1 MSPLL
6 LGLIVLVLLVA
17 VGRGYVRADPK
28 KLARQLRYGGG
39 GLAVALGV
47 GLSIIGRE
55 VIGVPLMVIGLG
67 LLGRNAL
74 PGLGWFGGQAGG
86 SASRMRSAAVEIDID
101 SRGNVV
107 AGRIIA
113 GRFAGRDLASLSADE
128 VGRLLGELATADPR
142 GSGLLEA
149 YLDRRRP
156 GWREHLNAD
165 AGRRDRKAA
174 GETAMTKEQAYQ
186 ILGLEAGADA
196 AEIHRAHRS
205 LMMKLHPDRGGST
218 YLAVQ
223 VNAAKELLLR
233 GHR

>member
-39 GLAVALGV
+39 GLAVALGI

-74 PGLGWFGGQAGG
+74 PGLGWFGGQSGG

-101 SRGNVV
+101 SRGHVV
-107 AGRIIA
+107 A

-156 GWREHLNAD
+156 GWR
-165 AGRRDRKAA
+165 
-174 GETAMTKEQAYQ
+174 
-186 ILGLEAGADA
+186 
-196 AEIHRAHRS
+196 
-205 LMMKLHPDRGGST
+205 
-218 YLAVQ
+218 
-223 VNAAKELLLR
+223 
-233 GHR
+233 